1 MVATIKYKWFASIFL
16 ALILL
21 TLTQMG
27 GGWSTEYHAIAYPNT
42 APYIDYIVPSVVRVG
57 SPDKMMI
64 ITGNHFENLATTWVR
79 LKGNGYDT
87 LLMPLV
93 VLSEGIAVVIP
104 DTYLVSP
111 AIYSI
116 TVVICDMKPVPTIPP
131 PYCDE
136 ESNPVTLSAV
146 EFIDIFFPII
156 SK

>member
-1 MVATIKYKWFASIFL
+1 MVATPKFKWFASIFL
-16 ALILL
+16 AIILL
-21 TLTQMG
+21 SLAQIG
-27 GGWSTEYHAIAYPNT
+27 GGRTIEYHAIAYPYT

-57 SPDKMMI
+57 SPDTLMI

-87 LLMPLV
+87 LLMPYV

-116 TVVICDMKPVPTIPP
+116 TVVNCYMGPVPTIPLP
-131 PYCDE
+131 PGCE
-136 ESNPVTLSAV
+136 ESNPASFSAV
-146 EFIDIFFPII
+146 EFIDIYFPII